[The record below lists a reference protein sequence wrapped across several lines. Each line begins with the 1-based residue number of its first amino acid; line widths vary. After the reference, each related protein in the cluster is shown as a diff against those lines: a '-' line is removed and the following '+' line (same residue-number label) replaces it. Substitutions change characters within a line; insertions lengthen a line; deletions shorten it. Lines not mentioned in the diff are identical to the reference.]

1 MAIRDLPSFSR
12 PQNFLEALDL
22 PTDSLASV
30 VIVDQE
36 LTPVANPLSV
46 CGPIADRRTSPHT
59 AVYRVLGGICAA
71 LLMLPG
77 GLPSA
82 LAAPGTAPGFMSA
95 SAPAPSTS
103 SPAASAA
110 THRSAKSGSA
120 PVADGP
126 KWAALTPIQREALAP
141 LEREWSTIDA
151 PRKSKWMEIASR
163 FPAMSVADR
172 QRVQERMI
180 AWARL
185 SPVERTQARLSFQE
199 AKQLSAQERQSRW
212 EAYQA
217 LAPEQRNALASRASA
232 PVSAATRPHAASA
245 ASAPGAAV
253 ATSAA
258 MMAASGHR
266 PQRPDPARNAVV
278 KAVSPTLVQAKPGA
292 TTTLINQTASRPA
305 HQTPGQPTI
314 AARSGSVDPA
324 TLLPKSGPQA
334 TARPASAASSASAA
348 R

>member
-1 MAIRDLPSFSR
+1 
-12 PQNFLEALDL
+12 
-22 PTDSLASV
+22 
-30 VIVDQE
+30 
-36 LTPVANPLSV
+36 
-46 CGPIADRRTSPHT
+46 
-59 AVYRVLGGICAA
+59 
-71 LLMLPG
+71 
-77 GLPSA
+77 
-82 LAAPGTAPGFMSA
+82 MSA
-95 SAPAPSTS
+95 SAPAHSTS

-120 PVADGP
+120 SAAEGP
-126 KWAALTPIQREALAP
+126 KWAALTPSQREALAP
-141 LEREWSTIDA
+141 LEREWPTIDA
-151 PRKSKWMEIASR
+151 PRKSKWIEIANR
-163 FPAMSVADR
+163 FPAMSIADR

-232 PVSAATRPHAASA
+232 PASAVTRPHAASA
-245 ASAPGAAV
+245 ASAPGVAV
-253 ATSAA
+253 AASAA
-258 MMAASGHR
+258 LAASGHR
-266 PQRPDPARNAVV
+266 PQRIDPARNAAV

-334 TARPASAASSASAA
+334 TARPALAASSASAA

>member
-1 MAIRDLPSFSR
+1 MAIRDLQSFSR
-12 PQNFLEALDL
+12 PPNFLEAFRL
-22 PTDSLASV
+22 PTDSSASV
-30 VIVDQE
+30 IFVDQE
-36 LTPVANPLSV
+36 LKPEANPLSA
-46 CGPIADRRTSPHT
+46 CGPFADWRTSHRT
-59 AVYRVLGGICAA
+59 AVCRVLGCIGAA
-71 LLMLPG
+71 LLLC

-82 LAAPGTAPGFMSA
+82 QAAPGSAPGFVSA
-95 SAPAPSTS
+95 SAPEQSAS
-103 SPAASAA
+103 SFAASAA
-110 THRSAKSGSA
+110 THRSARSSSA
-120 PVADGP
+120 VPADGP

-141 LEREWSTIDA
+141 LEREWPTIDA

-185 SPVERTQARLSFQE
+185 SPIERTQARLSFQE
-199 AKQLSAQERQSRW
+199 AKQLTAQERQSRW

-232 PVSAATRPHAASA
+232 PASATTKPHAASA
-245 ASAPGAAV
+245 ASASGAAV
-253 ATSAA
+253 AASTALAA
-258 MMAASGHR
+258 NGHR
-266 PQRPDPARNAVV
+266 ALRPELARNAAV
-278 KAVSPTLVQAKPGA
+278 KAVSPTLVQARPGA

-305 HQTPGQPTI
+305 HQTLGQPTI
-314 AARSGSVDPA
+314 AARSGAVDPA

>member
-1 MAIRDLPSFSR
+1 
-12 PQNFLEALDL
+12 L
-22 PTDSLASV
+22 PTDSFASL

-36 LTPVANPLSV
+36 LTPVANPLPVS
-46 CGPIADRRTSPHT
+46 GPFADRRTPPYSV
-59 AVYRVLGGICAA
+59 VYRVLGGICAA

-82 LAAPGTAPGFMSA
+82 LAAPGSAPGFMSA
-95 SAPAPSTS
+95 SAPAHSTS
-103 SPAASAA
+103 SAAASAA
-110 THRSAKSGSA
+110 THRSARASSA
-120 PVADGP
+120 SVAEGP

-141 LEREWSTIDA
+141 LEREWPTIDA
-151 PRKSKWMEIASR
+151 PRKSKWIEIANR
-163 FPAMSVADR
+163 FPTMSVADR

-185 SPVERTQARLSFQE
+185 SPIERTQARLSFQE

-217 LAPEQRNALASRASA
+217 LAPEQRDALASRASS
-232 PVSAATRPHAASA
+232 PVSTVSRPHAASA

-253 ATSAA
+253 AASAA
-258 MMAASGHR
+258 PAASGHR
-266 PQRPDPARNAVV
+266 PQRPDPVRNAAV

-305 HQTPGQPTI
+305 HQTLGQPTI

-348 R
+348 K

>member
-12 PQNFLEALDL
+12 PPNFPEAFRL
-22 PTDSLASV
+22 PTDSFASV

-36 LTPVANPLSV
+36 LNPAANPLSV
-46 CGPIADRRTSPHT
+46 CGPIADRPTAPRT
-59 AVYRVLGGICAA
+59 AVYRVLGGLCAA
-71 LLMLPG
+71 LVMLPV

-82 LAAPGTAPGFMSA
+82 LAAPGSAPGFMSA
-95 SAPAPSTS
+95 SAPAHSTS
-103 SPAASAA
+103 PPAASAA
-110 THRSAKSGSA
+110 THRSARSGSGSA
-120 PVADGP
+120 AVEGP
-126 KWAALTPIQREALAP
+126 KWATLTPIQREALAP
-141 LEREWSTIDA
+141 LEREWPTIDA

-232 PVSAATRPHAASA
+232 PVNAVARPAHAASA
-245 ASAPGAAV
+245 SSAPATAASAAL
-253 ATSAA
+253 
-258 MMAASGHR
+258 AASGHR
-266 PQRPDPARNAVV
+266 PLRPDPARNAAV

-292 TTTLINQTASRPA
+292 TTTLINQSASRPA